1 MSFLHLTFNRNWL
14 NLFITKIKIY
24 IMKKTLLS
32 LSLAF
37 ISVFAWADE
46 GMWLMTFIERLKYSD
61 WEKEG
66 LHLTPEEIYSV
77 NNASL
82 KDAIVQFGN
91 GCTGEMISDQ
101 GLILTNHHC
110 GYGVIAELS
119 TEDHDYL
126 KDGYWAYEKSQE
138 LKPENLYV
146 RYLIRMGDATDR
158 MMKKLSP
165 SMTEAER
172 AAAIAAESEAIENE
186 NSEGGK
192 YTVHVKPF
200 YGGNEY
206 YYFVYQDYTDVRF
219 VGAPPSSIGKYG
231 GDTDNWEWPR
241 HTGDFSMFRVYADTE
256 GNPAEYSLDNV
267 PLKPKHSLPIKVSG
281 IQPGDFAMTIG
292 YPGSTERYM
301 SSYGI
306 DQAINVE
313 YPAWIDAANT
323 AMVEMKKH
331 MDKSDATRL
340 KYASQY
346 SGLANYWKN
355 RIGMIE
361 ALTKLKTLDKKKQ
374 YEADF
379 TQWAKNDAAKYGNVL
394 SNMQNYYANSNDYV
408 KNRTYIIR
416 GFLRGSQMS
425 LLPFRVG
432 QMWEAYNAQD
442 EAGKA
447 ALMEKITPAV
457 QGLYKDFDLA
467 TERDILAALLKKY
480 VKNVPSSSLIPSV
493 QNIKNE
499 YNGNFG
505 RFADAVVANSVYAD
519 ADKVL
524 AAFKNNN
531 GDALQNDILASLSN
545 GLIDTYRNK
554 PENIQQLEEAYEK
567 NYRLFIDGMR
577 QTYPDRVFYPD
588 ANFTM
593 RLSTGKVIGL
603 PENPKRPSD
612 DDANYFTTLEGG
624 MQKYVPGDEEFDVPL
639 KLIQLYNTKDYGR
652 WASKDGK
659 MHVCFLTD
667 NDITGGNSG
676 SPVIG
681 GNGELIGLAF
691 DGNWEAMS
699 GDIEFENQLQ
709 RTISVDI
716 RYVLFIIDKYAGA
729 QNLIDE
735 LKLVE

>member
-1 MSFLHLTFNRNWL
+1 
-14 NLFITKIKIY
+14 
-24 IMKKTLLS
+24 MKKSLLS
-32 LSLAF
+32 LGLAF
-37 ISVFAWADE
+37 LSVFAWADE

-61 WEKEG
+61 WQKEG
-66 LHLTPEEIYSV
+66 LNLTPEEIYSV

-138 LKPENLYV
+138 LKPADLYV
-146 RYLIRMGDATDR
+146 RYLIRMDDVTDR
-158 MMKKLSP
+158 ILKKLSP
-165 SMTEAER
+165 NLSEKQR
-172 AAAIAAESEAIENE
+172 QAIIDEESEKIINE

-200 YGGNEY
+200 YGGNEF
-206 YYFVYQDYTDVRF
+206 YYFVYQDFTDVRF

-241 HTGDFSMFRVYADTE
+241 HTGDFSMFRVYSDAD

-267 PLKPKHSLPIKVSG
+267 PYKPKHSLPIKVSG
-281 IQPGDFAMTIG
+281 VKPGDFAMTIG

-306 DQAINVE
+306 NQAINVE
-313 YPAWIDAANT
+313 YPAWIKGANT
-323 AMVEMKKH
+323 AMVAMKKN
-331 MDKSDATRL
+331 MDKSDKVRIN
-340 KYASQY
+340 YASQY
-346 SGLANYWKN
+346 SRLANYWKN

-361 ALTKLKTLDKKKQ
+361 ALNKLKTVDKKRQ
-374 YEADF
+374 YETDF
-379 TQWAKNDAAKYGNVL
+379 NNWAKDKANYGKVL
-394 SNMQNYYANSNDYV
+394 SNLENYYAKSNEYV
-408 KNRTYIIR
+408 QNRTYLIR
-416 GFLRGSQMS
+416 GFYSGSQMIRM
-425 LLPFRVG
+425 PFTVQR
-432 QMWEAYNAQD
+432 MWEAYNQQTPENQAAMLDKIKTQIQGMYEKLDTTTELDILTALLQDYTQQIPGNSIIPEVKDIQEKYGSFNAFESAVRNQSLFTSAEMVIAAFEAGNAEAINSDVLTPLSMALLNNLRNVPEDQLALQD
-442 EAGKA
+442 EYA
-447 ALMEKITPAV
+447 A
-457 QGLYKDFDLA
+457 
-467 TERDILAALLKKY
+467 
-480 VKNVPSSSLIPSV
+480 
-493 QNIKNE
+493 
-499 YNGNFG
+499 
-505 RFADAVVANSVYAD
+505 
-519 ADKVL
+519 
-524 AAFKNNN
+524 
-531 GDALQNDILASLSN
+531 
-545 GLIDTYRNK
+545 
-554 PENIQQLEEAYEK
+554 
-567 NYRLFIDGMR
+567 NYRKFINGMR
-577 QTYPDRVFYPD
+577 ATYPNRVFYPD

-603 PENPKRPSD
+603 PENPQRPSD
-612 DDANYFTTLEGG
+612 DPSNYFTTLQGG
-624 MQKYVPGDEEFDVPL
+624 MQKYIPGDEEFDQPI

-652 WASKDGK
+652 WAAPDGRL
-659 MHVCFLTD
+659 HVNFLTD

-699 GDIEFENQLQ
+699 GDIEFEKNLQ
-709 RTISVDI
+709 RTINVDI

-735 LKLVE
+735 MKLVE

>member
-1 MSFLHLTFNRNWL
+1 
-14 NLFITKIKIY
+14 
-24 IMKKTLLS
+24 MKKTLLS
-32 LSLAF
+32 LGLAF
-37 ISVFAWADE
+37 LSVFAWADE

-61 WEKEG
+61 WQKEG
-66 LHLTPEEIYSV
+66 LNLTPEEIYSV

-82 KDAIVQFGN
+82 KDAIVQFG
-91 GCTGEMISDQ
+91 GYCTGEMISDQ
-101 GLILTNHHC
+101 GLLLTNHHC

-119 TEDHDYL
+119 TEENDYL

-138 LKPENLYV
+138 LKPEQLYV
-146 RYLIRMGDATDR
+146 RYLVRMDDVTDR
-158 MMKKLSP
+158 VLQKLSP
-165 SMTEAER
+165 SMSVADR
-172 AAAIAAESEAIENE
+172 NAAIQAEFEKIQTENAE
-186 NSEGGK
+186 NGK
-192 YTVHVKPF
+192 YFVEVKSF
-200 YGGNEY
+200 YGGNEF

-241 HTGDFSMFRVYADTE
+241 HTGDFSLFRVYGDAN

-267 PLKPKHSLPIKVSG
+267 PLKPKHSLPVKVSG
-281 IQPGDFAMTIG
+281 VKPGDFAMTIG
-292 YPGSTERYM
+292 YPGSTDRYM

-306 DQAINVE
+306 NQAINVE

-331 MDKSDATRL
+331 MDKSDAVRL

-346 SGLANYWKN
+346 SSLANYWKN

-361 ALTKLKTLDKKKQ
+361 ALTKLNTIGKKEK

-379 TQWAKNDAAKYGNVL
+379 AEWAKKDSKTYGKVL
-394 SNMQNYYANSNDYV
+394 NNLENYYSNSNDYV
-408 KNRTYIIR
+408 KNRTYIVR
-416 GFLRGSQMS
+416 GFLRGSQLSMV
-425 LLPFRVG
+425 PYTVQ
-432 QMWEAYNAQD
+432 QMWQAYSAQD
-442 EAGKA
+442 ETGKA
-447 ALMEKITPAV
+447 ALLEKIRTQLTESYESMDMA
-457 QGLYKDFDLA
+457 A
-467 TERDILAALLKKY
+467 ERDILAALLKKY
-480 VKNVPSSSLIPSV
+480 VENVPADQIIPAV
-493 QNIKNE
+493 KAIQQE

-505 RFADAVVANSVYAD
+505 AY
-519 ADKVL
+519 ADKVISTSTFTS
-524 AAFKNNN
+524 ADKVITAFQNNN
-531 GDALQNDILASLSN
+531 ADAFTNDILSPLSN
-545 GLIDTYRNK
+545 GLIEGYRNK
-554 PENIQQLEEAYEK
+554 PDGIAALEEAYQT

-577 QTYPDRVFYPD
+577 KTYPDRVFYPD

-593 RLSTGKVIGL
+593 RLSTGKVVGL

-612 DDANYFTTLEGG
+612 DPSNYFTTLEGG
-624 MQKYVPGDEEFDVPL
+624 MQKYVPGDEEFDQPL

-652 WASKDGK
+652 WAAPDGRL
-659 MHVCFLTD
+659 HVNFLTD

-699 GDIEFENQLQ
+699 GDIEFEKELQ
-709 RTISVDI
+709 RTINVDI
-716 RYVLFIIDKYAGA
+716 RYVLFVIDKYAGA
-729 QNLIDE
+729 QNIIDE